1 METTNSSTSPI
12 EIPDADECAAV
23 FTVEEVQARIS
34 QEVNG
39 LTTWVMSCHSL
50 TFFEFEPQLVSKVLA
65 WGCLLV
71 QLFLCMRHEQFEATN
86 PQPPPGYKRRGPF
99 SRWQGT
105 CFGKVRYGRTYFYRA
120 GRGYYP
126 LDIELGLTRD
136 GFSMRL
142 RSYASRLA
150 TKVSYAQATLIL
162 SWFLCWTPA
171 QESLEEMVLGLG
183 QHTAAWFENAPVPE
197 GDGEVLV
204 VQVDSKATPTATE
217 AELEKR
223 RGPRALNPHPGSQR
237 HRGRAARQR
246 RGSKKRR
253 QKGDKAKNGK
263 MATIVTMYTLRRS
276 ADGQLEGPL
285 NKKVYASYAPKR
297 HAVAI
302 ARREANRR
310 GFAPGSG
317 KLIQVVTDGDND
329 LERYIN
335 EYFPEAEHTIDVYHV
350 TEYLWEAGGC
360 LYKEGSAELTEWV
373 EAQKEALYQGQAAKI
388 VTEIDRRLVQLP
400 RSKRAARARL
410 QKIHEYLNKR
420 VDKMDYQRLREQDLE
435 ISSGAVEGA
444 VNYVIA
450 RRFDC
455 GGMRWIKER
464 AEHLLQLRCIEVN
477 GDWDAFIH
485 FVHDRT
491 QVQAQQQRTN
501 LSLKCTQPAPL
512 PTYGLV
518 H

>member
-1 METTNSSTSPI
+1 MAKKRASISPTKVTDEEATVPTVKALHTRI
-12 EIPDADECAAV
+12 THEIQVLIA
-23 FTVEEVQARIS
+23 
-34 QEVNG
+34 
-39 LTTWVMSCHSL
+39 WVVSCHTL
-50 TFFEFEPQLVSKVLA
+50 TFFEFESQLVPKVL
-65 WGCLLV
+65 GVGGLLV
-71 QLFLCMRHEQFEATN
+71 QLFLCLRHEQFEN
-86 PQPPPGYKRRGPF
+86 QHPQAPAGYKRQGPF
-99 SRWQGT
+99 GREVGT
-105 CFGKVRYGRTYFYRA
+105 FFGKVRYGRTYFYR
-120 GRGYYP
+120 RGEGYFP
-126 LDIELGLTRD
+126 LDNELGLTSD
-136 GFSMRL
+136 GFSMVL

-171 QESLEEMVLGLG
+171 QESVEGMVLGLG
-183 QHTAAWFENAPVPE
+183 HHTAAWFEQAPAPE

-204 VQVDSKATPTATE
+204 IQMDSKATPTATE

-223 RGPRALNPHPGSQR
+223 RGKRVPNPHPGSQR

-246 RGSKKRR
+246 RGSKPRR
-253 QKGDKAKNGK
+253 HKGDKAKNGK

-302 ARREANRR
+302 ARREANKR
-310 GFAPGSG
+310 GFTPASG
-317 KLIQVVTDGDND
+317 KLIQIVTDGDED
-329 LERYIN
+329 LACYIT
-335 EYFPEAEHTIDVYHV
+335 ELFPEAKHTVDVYHV

-360 LYKEGSAELTEWV
+360 LYKEGSAELTAWV
-373 EAQKEALYQGQAAKI
+373 ETQKDRLYKGRAAKI
-388 VTEIDRRLVQLP
+388 VAELDKRLAHWP
-400 RSKRAARARL
+400 RGQREARARL
-410 QKIHEYLNKR
+410 QKIREYLNKR
-420 VDKMDYQRLREQDLE
+420 LDKMDYQRLRQQDLE

-464 AEHLLQLRCIEVN
+464 AEHLLQLCCIEVN
-477 GDWDAFIH
+477 GDWEAFIQ

-491 QVQAQQQRTN
+491 QQQAQQQRTN
-501 LSLKCTQPAPL
+501 PSLKCTQPAPL

-518 H
+518 P

>member
-1 METTNSSTSPI
+1 MAKSGASVAPTQETDEETTVP
-12 EIPDADECAAV
+12 
-23 FTVEEVQARIS
+23 TVKEVEARIT
-34 QEVNG
+34 QTMQA
-39 LTTWVMSCHSL
+39 LIAWVESCHTL
-50 TFFEFEPQLVSKVLA
+50 TFFEFESPLVPQVLA
-65 WGCLLV
+65 VGGLLV
-71 QLFLCMRHEQFEATN
+71 QLFLSLRQAQFEAQH
-86 PQPPPGYKRRGPF
+86 PQAPKGYKRQGPF
-99 SRWQGT
+99 GREVGT
-105 CFGKVRYGRTYFYRA
+105 FFGKVRYGRMYFYRK
-120 GRGYYP
+120 GQGYYA
-126 LDIELGLTRD
+126 LDNELGLTSD
-136 GFSMRL
+136 GFSMVL

-183 QHTAAWFENAPVPE
+183 QQTAAWFEQAPAPE

-204 VQVDSKATPTATE
+204 IQLDSKATPTATE

-223 RGPRALNPHPGSQR
+223 RGPRAPNPHPGSQR

-246 RGSKKRR
+246 RGSKQRR
-253 QKGDKAKNGK
+253 HKGDKAKNGK

-297 HAVAI
+297 HTVAI
-302 ARREANRR
+302 ARREANKR
-310 GFAPGSG
+310 GFTPDSG
-317 KLIQVVTDGDND
+317 QLIQIVTDGDED
-329 LERYIN
+329 LARYVA
-335 EYFPEAEHTIDVYHV
+335 EFFPKAKHTIDVYHV

-360 LYKEGSAELTEWV
+360 LYQEGSAELTAWV
-373 EAQKEALYQGQAAKI
+373 KAQKDRLYKGRAAKI
-388 VTEIDRRLVQLP
+388 VAELDQRLAHWP
-400 RSKRAARARL
+400 RGKREARARL
-410 QKIHEYLNKR
+410 QKIREYLHKR
-420 VDKMDYQRLREQDLE
+420 LDKMDYQRLRQQDLE

-477 GDWDAFIH
+477 GDWEAFIQ

-491 QVQAQQQRTN
+491 QQQAQEQRTN
-501 LSLKCTQPAPL
+501 LSLRCTQPAPL
-512 PTYGLV
+512 PTYGLAQ
-518 H
+518 

>member
-1 METTNSSTSPI
+1 MAKQGATVSP
-12 EIPDADECAAV
+12 EDR
-23 FTVEEVQARIS
+23 TVEVVTVPVLKTQ
-34 QEVNG
+34 
-39 LTTWVMSCHSL
+39 LTEALQTLVTWVERCQTP
-50 TFFEFEPQLVSKVLA
+50 TFFIFETQLVPKVLA
-65 WGCLLV
+65 LGGLVV
-71 QLFLCMRHEQFEATN
+71 QLFLCLRHERFEA
-86 PQPPPGYKRRGPF
+86 QHASAVPGYKRQGPYV
-99 SRWQGT
+99 REIGT
-105 CFGKVRYGRTYFYRA
+105 FFGKVRYARTYFYRV
-120 GRGYYP
+120 GQGYYP
-126 LDIELGLTRD
+126 LDNELGLTSD
-136 GFSMRL
+136 GFSMVL

-162 SWFLCWTPA
+162 SWFLGWAPA
-171 QESLEEMVLGLG
+171 QDSLEEMVMGLG
-183 QHTAAWFENAPVPE
+183 QHTAAWFESAPAPS
-197 GDGEVLV
+197 GDGEVLII
-204 VQVDSKATPTATE
+204 QIDSKATPTATA

-223 RGPRALNPHPGSQR
+223 RGPRRPNPHPGSQR
-237 HRGRAARQR
+237 HRGRAARKR
-246 RGSKKRR
+246 RGSQKRR

-297 HAVAI
+297 QAVAI
-302 ARREANRR
+302 ARREATKR
-310 GFAPGSG
+310 GFAPTSG
-317 KLIQVVTDGDND
+317 HFIQIVTDGDPD
-329 LERYIN
+329 LACYIA
-335 EYFPEAEHTIDVYHV
+335 ELFPEAEHTLDVYHV

-360 LYKEGSAELTEWV
+360 LYAEGSPELTAWV
-373 EAQKEALYQGQAAKI
+373 EAQKDRLYKGRGAQI
-388 VTEIDRRLVQLP
+388 VAEIDQRLALWP
-400 RSKRAARARL
+400 RGKRAMQTRL
-410 QKIHEYLNKR
+410 QKIRDYLHKR
-420 VDKMDYQRLREQDLE
+420 LGMMRYAWLRKQDLE

-477 GDWDAFIH
+477 DDWEAFIQ

-491 QVQAQQQRTN
+491 QAQAQLQRTN

-518 H
+518 Q